1 MDTKQEIIREYLA
14 GDLNLHQ
21 MERKHGISRRTITR
35 WVIAHQG
42 FLPLNTKVE
51 SVRLPDMKKKSGEEA
66 MPDDIAE
73 LKKQL
78 GQERLHTKLLN
89 AIIDIAERELKI
101 PIRKKSGTKQSS
113 K

>member
-14 GDLNLHQ
+14 GDQNLHQ

-35 WVIAHQG
+35 WIIAHQG
-42 FLPLNTKVE
+42 FLPLNTTVE
-51 SVRLPDMKKKSGEEA
+51 SVRLLEMKKKFRGEA
-66 MPDDIAE
+66 IPDDIAE

-78 GQERLHTKLLN
+78 AQERLRNKLLN
-89 AIIDIAERELKI
+89 AIIDIAEKELKI
-101 PIRKKSGTKQSS
+101 PIRKKSGTKPSS